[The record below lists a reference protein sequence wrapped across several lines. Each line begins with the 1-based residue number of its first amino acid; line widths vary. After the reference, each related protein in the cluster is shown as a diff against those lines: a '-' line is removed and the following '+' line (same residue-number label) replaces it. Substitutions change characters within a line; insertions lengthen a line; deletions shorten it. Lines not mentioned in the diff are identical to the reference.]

1 MFRRLMVSA
10 ALACAVVSAANA
22 QKYYRDGAP
31 LSCVLIHASQ
41 ITTNAYAIVIRGNS
55 FVLYGVYSGE
65 TRGTV
70 EVLQPL
76 NGFITLVVKYDGG
89 GADTA
94 TVNAANGTASMTIA
108 AVGYEFKGS
117 CN

>member
-1 MFRRLMVSA
+1 MFKRLIVSA
-10 ALACAVVSAANA
+10 LMCAVVSGAKA
-22 QKYYRDGAP
+22 QPKYYRDGAP
-31 LSCVLIHASQ
+31 LSCVLIFTDPHSPH
-41 ITTNAYAIVIRGNS
+41 AIVIRGSS

-65 TRGTV
+65 TRGAV
-70 EVLQPL
+70 EALRPQ

-94 TVNAANGTASMTIA
+94 TVNAATGAASMTIA
-108 AVGYEFKGS
+108 AGSSEFKGS